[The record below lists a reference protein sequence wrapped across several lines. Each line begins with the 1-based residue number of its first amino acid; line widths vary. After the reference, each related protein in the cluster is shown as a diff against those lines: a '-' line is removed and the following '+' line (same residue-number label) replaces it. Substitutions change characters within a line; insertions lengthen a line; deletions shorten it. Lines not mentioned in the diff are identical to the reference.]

1 LPDAQGPGTGGRGGG
16 FIRRPAGAGVGGVV
30 RTGRGPARRP
40 PNGRVRPPAAPEEA
54 ATPAAA
60 PAKVHH
66 AAAKAL
72 ASQGMTD
79 SGEGSRETALYRSYR
94 DLRIPLEIVC
104 FDGIVIH
111 GYLKAW
117 ERYSLMVQ
125 TGEGEMLI
133 MKHGIIR
140 ILPKA
145 PRPPAATPQSVTA
158 KGGGRTA
165 AEVWTQEPTGEPDAE
180 ASLDAPADGEPG

>member
-1 LPDAQGPGTGGRGGG
+1 MPDARGPGTGGRPGG
-16 FIRRPAGAGVGGVV
+16 FIRRPAGVGVGGVV
-30 RTGRGPARRP
+30 RTGRGPARRAANTAVP
-40 PNGRVRPPAAPEEA
+40 PPADAGGEGLA
-54 ATPAAA
+54 GTPAAG
-60 PAKVHH
+60 KVHH

-125 TGEGEMLI
+125 TAEGEMLI

-145 PRPPAATPQSVTA
+145 PRPPAATQTVVS
-158 KGGGRTA
+158 KGGGGNA
-165 AEVWTQEPTGEPDAE
+165 ADVWTQELPHDPQEAPFPEAPTDEN
-180 ASLDAPADGEPG
+180 PG